1 MRMNARIKKKQAKI
15 RAQKEELKFVQ
26 ERLAELKSKV
36 GGEKFNN
43 PETSKLIKKYYDYV
57 NAGKIKSQHFGES
70 YEGKLQAADF
80 ISKQLTPRQMEN
92 LIKEADKS
100 AKLFEKKTKRRFEDE
115 MIFWDNLSK

>member
-1 MRMNARIKKKQAKI
+1 MNARIKKKQAKI
-15 RAQKEELKFVQ
+15 KAKKEELKFVQ
-26 ERLAELKSKV
+26 ERMAELKSKM
-36 GGEKFNN
+36 GGGKFNN

-80 ISKQLTPRQMEN
+80 MSTQLTPRQMEN

-100 AKLFEKKTKRRFEDE
+100 AKLFEKKKRKEFEED
-115 MIFWDNLSK
+115 MLFWDNLINK